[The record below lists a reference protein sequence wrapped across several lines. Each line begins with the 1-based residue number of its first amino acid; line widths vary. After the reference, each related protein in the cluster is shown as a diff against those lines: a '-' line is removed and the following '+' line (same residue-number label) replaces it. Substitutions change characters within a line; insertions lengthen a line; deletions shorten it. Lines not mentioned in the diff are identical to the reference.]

1 MPAVETRV
9 ATRIWKVP
17 LIRID
22 QLVALH
28 LGPGRVSGNE
38 QRQCF
43 SRQVSMYL
51 AWQVGGWSMAGIGRF
66 YNGRHHTTVLHA
78 VSKIER
84 LRRVDDAVDVLLDVL
99 TGTLASEI
107 ETPVPAPAKANWQDR
122 FVDALAD
129 RILQRLYSIAERQTT
144 ALMATLDHPA
154 MSVSQNDPIAD
165 NGAGDNCAS
174 PV

>member
-1 MPAVETRV
+1 
-9 ATRIWKVP
+9 
-17 LIRID
+17 
-22 QLVALH
+22 
-28 LGPGRVSGNE
+28 
-38 QRQCF
+38 
-43 SRQVSMYL
+43 MYS
-51 AWQVGGWSMAGIGRF
+51 AWHVGGWSTTRIGRF

-84 LRRVDDAVDVLLDVL
+84 LRRVDDAVDALLEVL

-107 ETPVPAPAKANWQDR
+107 ETPVPGPAKANWQDR

-144 ALMATLDHPA
+144 ALMATLDHPG

-165 NGAGDNCAS
+165 NGAGDHCAS